1 MSNDL
6 SLITRV
12 IAAKLLE
19 NPKEYSPDYWVKL
32 LTDLLE
38 QQSASNRN
46 VLTVK
51 VDTTELKQVLD
62 DFILQLKETKQ

>member
-1 MSNDL
+1 MGLNLQPIIQEVAHKIYMSN
-6 SLITRV
+6 R
-12 IAAKLLE
+12 
-19 NPKEYSPDYWVKL
+19 EYSPEYWIKQ

-38 QQSASNRN
+38 QQSASNKN

-62 DFILQLKETKQ
+62 DFILQLKEIKQ